1 MVMAIM
7 LVFTVIWHLVRL
19 MMTNI
24 LLLPATAL
32 SWLAQGQTV
41 GRLWFLKWPSASFRG
56 SRVLMEWSLS
66 SHRWEGGSVC
76 RWADRYCC
84 HPVTTNQLV
93 VKTESITEI
102 QLPPHQLLFTLL
114 GWGGELRTR
123 VDIFHPTLRNLIVP
137 NTYIIPEKTKKKSES
152 CKKKTPQNILPKP
165 FIFVRLSIHQWEE
178 RRGEGDC
185 KNHQQQIII
194 STQLM
199 GPTTLWLLFTG
210 TDLFALIKTF
220 QHSREQR
227 SSLLLQHFLTSHI
240 RVEFNTFD

>member
-56 SRVLMEWSLS
+56 SQVLMEWSLS
-66 SHRWEGGSVC
+66 SHRWEGGSIC

-102 QLPPHQLLFTLL
+102 QLPPHHLLFTLL

-137 NTYIIPEKTKKKSES
+137 NTYIIPEKTKKKEWELQ
-152 CKKKTPQNILPKP
+152 KKKLHKISFQILL
-165 FIFVRLSIHQWEE
+165 FLSKYPYTSE
-178 RRGEGDC
+178 RRGQGDC

-240 RVEFNTFD
+240 RVEFITFD